1 MNVSIDDQKEIFLT
15 GRIALGDYFKAMFS
29 LMVQISVS
37 FRFSSSRVPG
47 TLVMGE
53 DNQ

>member
-29 LMVQISVS
+29 LTVQISVS